1 MVEVLSVPTTSLVL
15 LAGFPRHLFTVSRP
29 ETPAEQVSCFFQ
41 LPSTPQVIFVKTGK
55 MPGVLR
61 SLRSSHR
68 SYQPRR
74 FPTQGNEVS
83 PSWAALP
90 ILSTQPIKSQYSLGF
105 YLLQTGRE
113 FIQLAQ
119 HSHPLLPA
127 FSHRSQ
133 LEGHGD
139 RWEQAHL
146 PAGWA
151 PTSAMGVEG
160 WSSGNQSSSALVLL
174 QKTVWRR
181 PCRKQME

>member
-15 LAGFPRHLFTVSRP
+15 LAGFPRHLFTLSRP
-29 ETPAEQVSCFFQ
+29 ETPAEQLSCFFQ